1 MLDVRFRVTLI
12 IFAGH
17 FLSHRIN
24 FEMYV
29 RNFTLFISLLEI
41 ILLFCSHF
49 QDFILIR
56 VYSWG
61 SFIVTL
67 SYSFKEK
74 KTI

>member
-1 MLDVRFRVTLI
+1 MLDVRFRVALI
-12 IFAGH
+12 IFACR
-17 FLSHRIN
+17 FLAHRIN

-29 RNFTLFISLLEI
+29 RNFTLFVCLLEI
-41 ILLFCSHF
+41 ILLFSSHF
-49 QDFILIR
+49 QDFILIH